1 MTFLSGFS
9 AGVTDYPASF
19 TPVTSAILQMSYF
32 PFLSGFFSLCSDAFS
47 VAAFVQ
53 LPGFIIGLFA
63 FPVIFILL
71 HLLVEKSP
79 VMGVSY

>member
-1 MTFLSGFS
+1 MIFLSACS

-32 PFLSGFFSLCSDAFS
+32 LFLSGFFDLSETFS